1 MHEAIRR
8 LFIENKSVSFDY
20 KSLPES
26 RPDTF
31 VMRPIKGCH
40 QMKKTGT
47 YLMITGGIIVLV
59 ALIFFPT
66 TYPLNAVDSETPAVT
81 ITGTGYFPW
90 KIFAGT
96 IVIAIGAVFRFV
108 DATGPKGNRQLS

>member
-1 MHEAIRR
+1 
-8 LFIENKSVSFDY
+8 
-20 KSLPES
+20 
-26 RPDTF
+26 
-31 VMRPIKGCH
+31 
-40 QMKKTGT
+40 MKKTGT

-90 KIFAGT
+90 KIFVGT
-96 IVIAIGAVFRFV
+96 IILAVGAVFRF
-108 DATGPKGNRQLS
+108 AEGMGQRGNKQLS